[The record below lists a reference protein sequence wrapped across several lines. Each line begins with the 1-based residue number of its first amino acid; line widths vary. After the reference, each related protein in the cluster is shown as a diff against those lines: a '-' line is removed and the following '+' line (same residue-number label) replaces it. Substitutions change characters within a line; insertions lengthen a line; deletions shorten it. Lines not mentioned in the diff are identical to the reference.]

1 MKVLIL
7 GGFLGSGKT
16 TVLLQLASKLVK
28 DESESNG
35 TTVMI
40 IENEIGEVGVDDKIL
55 KAKGL
60 MVKELFAGCACCT
73 SGGDLLQDVGEIQQ
87 TFNPKWVIIEATG
100 VAYPKLIKESIENA
114 FKISVGI
121 VSIAD
126 AARWQRLWNAMSQLI
141 ISQLDC
147 ADLVLV
153 NKVDLVE
160 DKFADDVAGLIRTF
174 NPTAEV
180 HKVTAKKPLDD
191 GIWSK
196 VL

>member
-28 DESESNG
+28 DAGETDG

-55 KAKGL
+55 KAQGL

-73 SGGDLLQDVGEIQQ
+73 SGGDLLQDIGEIQK
-87 TFNPKWVIIEATG
+87 TVNPKWVIVEATG
-100 VAYPKLIKESIENA
+100 VAYPRAIKESVESN
-114 FKISVGI
+114 FKIPVGI
-121 VSIAD
+121 VSVAD
-126 AARWQRLWNAMSQLI
+126 ASRWQRLWNAMSQLI
-141 ISQLDC
+141 IAQLDC

-160 DKFADDVAGLIRTF
+160 DKFADDVASLIHTF
-174 NPTAEV
+174 NPNAEV
-180 HKVTAKKPLDD
+180 HKITAKESLGDE
-191 GIWSK
+191 IWSK